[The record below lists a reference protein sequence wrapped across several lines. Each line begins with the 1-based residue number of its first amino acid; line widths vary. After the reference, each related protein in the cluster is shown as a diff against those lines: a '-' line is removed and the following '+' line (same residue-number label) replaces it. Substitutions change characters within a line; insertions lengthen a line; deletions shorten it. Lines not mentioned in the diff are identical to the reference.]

1 MAREAAGV
9 AGEGG
14 LLDAGAGFAG
24 SPGMGHLRHAGPGL
38 ST

>member
-1 MAREAAGV
+1 MARAAAGL
-9 AGEGG
+9 AGEAGV
-14 LLDAGAGFAG
+14 LDSGAGRAG